1 MTITYGGKTVK
12 GVSISDW
19 LASVAAVDCGEFGLV
34 YKNDSLEYRVIASHK
49 LEACVES
56 VKRSIERKNINLQS
70 RIIHSDDAYKLFE
83 V

>member
-1 MTITYGGKTVK
+1 MAIIYGGKTVR

-19 LASVAAVDCGEFGLV
+19 LASVAANGNSEFGLV
-34 YKNDSLEYRVIASHK
+34 YKNDALEYRVITSHK

-56 VKRSIERKNINLQS
+56 VKESIEFENANLQT
-70 RIIHSDDAYKLFE
+70 RIIHSDDVYKLFE

>member
-1 MTITYGGKTVK
+1 MTITYGG
-12 GVSISDW
+12 
-19 LASVAAVDCGEFGLV
+19 
-34 YKNDSLEYRVIASHK
+34 SHK